1 MERILGQYS
10 EQINPG
16 QDGEDSR
23 LVFITNPGQDGEDS
37 RLVFITI

>member
-10 EQINPG
+10 EQNNSDQDGEDSRLVQYNPG

-23 LVFITNPGQDGEDS
+23 LVF
-37 RLVFITI
+37 RTI